1 MKVTV
6 IQMFQDIETGAYHK
20 PGDTVEVSDSK
31 RVDELVNHGL
41 VEVTEDAPSKPKKTT
56 SKK

>member
-6 IQMFQDIETGAYHK
+6 IQMFQDIETGAYHN

-41 VEVTEDAPSKPKKTT
+41 VEAEDIPSKPKKTT